1 VALALRAEVMFLPSY
16 NRPIEKGSINMNA
29 FFRSLV
35 DVLPSFTSRSRKAR
49 YPGRY
54 LPRLERLEDRLVL
67 APAAPALVSISDAT
81 VTEGDFG
88 QRIAVFTVS
97 LSGHNR
103 TTTVD
108 YATADG
114 TATLA
119 DHDYR
124 LTDGTLT
131 FRPGQN
137 TKTIR
142 IPVVGDHRL
151 EADETFVVNVT
162 GARGGNRSGVTIR
175 DSQRLGTIRN
185 DERGIFVDDFAD
197 GNNDGWTH
205 IDFTGI
211 ATFDAS
217 SAAYR
222 LRTADAL
229 PPDDASFGT
238 MAATWEGSRD
248 NPAFGHGIV
257 RGSLRANTE
266 GTTAG
271 YLLRANTNPNEDHDY
286 GFFGSTSFG
295 TFYIERFDIQA
306 GGQTIIAMADPAE
319 HPFEVGEDYRIEAGV
334 WGDRIWMRAW
344 KVGEPRPV
352 LPLLTV
358 RDDTFGPEDG
368 TLLNVIAFFDP
379 AAVTGAVQV
388 DATFD
393 DITFTRLPGR
403 HGNHLHWLNIFV
415 DDWSR
420 LPDSRS
426 IGESECT
433 LPRNQAAQHRA
444 HHLGTLLRAYDH
456 ILGRQREDDV
466 MFENAQALA
475 MQRVSGGGGDS
486 HTIVDQVFADDKFGG
501 LRVQIRS

>member
-1 VALALRAEVMFLPSY
+1 VV
-16 NRPIEKGSINMNA
+16 
-29 FFRSLV
+29 
-35 DVLPSFTSRSRKAR
+35 
-49 YPGRY
+49 
-54 LPRLERLEDRLVL
+54 
-67 APAAPALVSISDAT
+67 PAIVSISDAT

-88 QRIAVFTVS
+88 QRLAVFTVS

-108 YATADG
+108 YSTADG

-137 TKTIR
+137 SKTIR

-151 EADETFVVNVT
+151 EADETFVVNLT
-162 GARGGNRSGVTIR
+162 GARGGNRSGISIR
-175 DSQRLGTIRN
+175 DSQGVGTIRN

-197 GNNDGWTH
+197 GNDDGWTH

-217 SAAYR
+217 SSAYR
-222 LRTADAL
+222 LRTASAL
-229 PPDDASFGT
+229 PPDDPSLGT
-238 MAATWEGSRD
+238 MAATFEGSRN
-248 NPAFGHGIV
+248 NPAFGNGIV
-257 RGSLRANTE
+257 HGTVRANTE

-295 TFYIERFDIQA
+295 TFYIERFDIRT
-306 GGQTIIAMADPAE
+306 GGQTILAMADPAE
-319 HPFEVGEDYRIEAGV
+319 HPFEAGKDYRIEAGV

-358 RDDTFGPEDG
+358 HDDTFGPEDG

-393 DITFTRLPGR
+393 DISFTPLPAPRGK
-403 HGNHLHWLNIFV
+403 HL
-415 DDWSR
+415 S
-420 LPDSRS
+420 
-426 IGESECT
+426 
-433 LPRNQAAQHRA
+433 A
-444 HHLGTLLRAYDH
+444 LLREFDQVLA
-456 ILGRQREDDV
+456 RERDEV
-466 MFENAQALA
+466 GIFEDALA
-475 MQRVSGGGGDS
+475 IAMCRATGDGGDW
-486 HTIVDQVFADDKFGG
+486 HRFVDQVFADGFFAGRW
-501 LRVQIRS
+501 LEQLNR